1 MGGGENVEQLFSNY
15 RLRPFITIDN
25 LKKRNFRALKK
36 RQFLYSESILMSD
49 QLQAENNRGGIF
61 GGIDDF

>member
-1 MGGGENVEQLFSNY
+1 MGGENVEQLFSNY